1 MFSGQEKSQYQSA
14 QEVFWGIQKRKD
26 ELPEKYKKLFKQLE
40 RIKIG
45 RYDTS
50 YSVMMTIAEVYQNN
64 ALNAFSTIFRLGFMK
79 GQRAERAKMKKN
91 EA

>member
-14 QEVFWGIQKRKD
+14 QEVFWETQKRKD